1 MKLWFSKKE
10 TSVPEQTDIGAKKV
24 YCPRLWPYRLLGNFI
39 LLLAI
44 GFGCFGFVIV
54 KSNFV
59 PQKLNSLSDYFYKTT
74 SYLGFTVDDILI
86 YGRNKTSL
94 DEINNIVNTRYGD
107 NILHIDIHQLKD
119 DLKQLPWVK
128 DVTVERSYIPN
139 LLNIYLTEK
148 QVGSLWQFNQK
159 FFPIDTEGQIIN
171 TEYVPDHPLLLIVGK
186 NAPGHINSLLD
197 IIKQDEDLFKRIKA
211 ANFISGRRW
220 DVLLDD
226 LENGITVK
234 LPQDNAG
241 PAWEKLIKLNKT
253 RGILKRK
260 LTIIDL
266 RFEDKIL
273 VKPRKNDMGE
283 KLKPEQDK
291 GNSI

>member
-1 MKLWFSKKE
+1 MRWFKKNG
-10 TSVPEQTDIGAKKV
+10 SDLPAKPEDESRRI
-24 YCPRLWPYRLLGNFI
+24 YFPRLWPYRLLGNFI
-39 LLLAI
+39 ILMAI
-44 GFGCFGFVIV
+44 GFGCLGFIIV

-59 PQKLNSLSDYFYKTT
+59 PQKLNSLSDYFYRATT
-74 SYLGFTVDDILI
+74 YLGFTVDDILI

-94 DEINNIVNTRYGD
+94 DEINNIVNTGYGD

-128 DVTVERSYIPN
+128 EVTVERSYMPN
-139 LLNIYLTEK
+139 ILKINLKEK
-148 QVGSLWQFNQK
+148 QVGSLWQFNRK
-159 FFPIDTEGQIIN
+159 FFPIDTDGQIIN
-171 TEYVPDHPLLLIVGK
+171 TEYLPGHPLLLIVGK
-186 NAPGHINSLLD
+186 NAPGHINDLLE
-197 IIKQDEDLFKRIKA
+197 IIEQDAALFRRIKA

-220 DVLLDD
+220 DILLDD
-226 LENGITVK
+226 MENGITVK
-234 LPQDNAG
+234 LPQNDTDA
-241 PAWEKLIKLNKT
+241 AWKKLIKLNKT

-273 VKPRKNDMGE
+273 VKPRKITEGE
-283 KLKPEQDK
+283 KLKPEQNK